1 MELILN
7 ELSFDGQFQS
17 QDDFVEYVLDILMPV
32 LNIVI
37 DNKVPLLKKSDL
49 YNCKI
54 TDGTT
59 MQDLLMRTNDP
70 SVSLLKNCI
79 VNLGY
84 CEPYWDIAARTD
96 PEAYYQY
103 PASADEPNCFTEA
116 IERDDKL
123 LSLQYSLYNEDEFL
137 CKRNEEEV
145 KIYNITEV
153 KKY

>member
-70 SVSLLKNCI
+70 SVSL
-79 VNLGY
+79 
-84 CEPYWDIAARTD
+84 
-96 PEAYYQY
+96 
-103 PASADEPNCFTEA
+103 
-116 IERDDKL
+116 
-123 LSLQYSLYNEDEFL
+123 
-137 CKRNEEEV
+137 
-145 KIYNITEV
+145 
-153 KKY
+153 